1 MRNMANLQGYTNQN
15 DNLHGLINAK
25 NSLRAF
31 LNIGGTATSGAAYY
45 LGDISEYTEQNPL
58 NLNTIKPGQYSL
70 SNEYGL
76 YSFYIQAIYKGQKLV
91 SRCIMVLD
99 GAMYADTIVLNMY
112 RAVSDELSD
121 GSHICNLSY
130 IDMDEQTGVLSF
142 KDLMVLLYSDLLV
155 IYTGYMY
162 EFRNVT
168 TNLDQTIDSLK
179 TFSVLPESN
188 VAPTEDNQFVN
199 KKYVD
204 DKPAFKGLPTGVPT
218 SGTTVAFISAMQA
231 LNLDTGNVYL
241 GEVTFNDLPFNGNA
255 EIEAYIY
262 PGNVIYCVLHSSN
275 VSPYLWTC
283 NSQSYRGW
291 EPISQQTYYDSGTY
305 NNPYIDSEL
314 KAGMYICSGDFW
326 HAANVGGAS
335 ISSFYISGVS
345 SPIAIPM
352 WFWLSKDVSKAT
364 AGEAIGKCMFY
375 INESN
380 NQIPYAVPGALYTV
394 NLYYNE
400 GLYLEAFSYGAW
412 GYGGTKLITSLAQTI
427 KGAKTFGDIVTCS
440 QDATAYNHLTNKKYV
455 DNHALD
461 LLGLQEYSR
470 TATYNIGDCVYH
482 DSLIYKCTV
491 TINPP
496 ENWNASHWT
505 EITYI
510 SYLKEILNE

>member
-1 MRNMANLQGYTNQN
+1 MANLQGNLN
-15 DNLHGLINAK
+15 KNENLHGSINSK
-25 NSLRAF
+25 NAALQAT
-31 LNIGGTATSGAAYY
+31 LNIGGKSVGQTYY
-45 LGDISEYTEQNPL
+45 LGDVSTFTQDNPFDL
-58 NLNTIKPGQYSL
+58 NALNEGQYVL
-70 SNEYGL
+70 SNEYGRNI
-76 YSFYIQAIYKGQKLV
+76 FYIRVKYKGQTFTE
-91 SRCIMVLD
+91 RCLLILN
-99 GAMYADTIVLNMY
+99 GYIYADTFILNMY
-112 RAVSDELSD
+112 RKVGDDLPS
-121 GSHICNLSY
+121 GTHICNFSF
-130 IDMDEQTGVLSF
+130 IDMAEETGILTF
-142 KDLMVLLYSDLLV
+142 KDAAVF
-155 IYTGYMY
+155 IYDNYVNVGMGYMF

-168 TNLDQTIDSLK
+168 TNLSQTITGLK
-179 TFSVLPESN
+179 TFDTLPVSTIK
-188 VAPTEDNQFVN
+188 PTQDVQFVN

-204 DKPAFKGLPTGVPT
+204 DKPTFKGLPTGVPT
-218 SGTTVAFISAMQA
+218 SGTTAAFISAMQA

-262 PGNVIYCVLHSSN
+262 PDNVIYCVLRSPN

-283 NSQSYRGW
+283 NSHSYRGW

-326 HAANVGGAS
+326 HAANVGGTP
-335 ISSFYISGVS
+335 IGSFYISGVS

-375 INESN
+375 INEPN
-380 NQIPYAVPGALYTV
+380 RQIPYAVPGALYTV
-394 NLYYNE
+394 NLYYNI
-400 GLYLEAFSYGAW
+400 GLYLEAFSYDAW
-412 GYGGTKLITSLAQTI
+412 GYGSVKLITSLAQTI
-427 KGAKTFGDIVTCS
+427 KGPKTFGDIVTCS

-491 TINPP
+491 AINPP
-496 ENWNASHWT
+496 ESWNASHWT